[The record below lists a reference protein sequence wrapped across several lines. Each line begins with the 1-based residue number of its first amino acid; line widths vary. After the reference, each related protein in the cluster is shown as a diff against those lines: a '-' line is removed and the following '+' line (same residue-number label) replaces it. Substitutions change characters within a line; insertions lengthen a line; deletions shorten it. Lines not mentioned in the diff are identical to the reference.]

1 MKPIPISLSGFAF
14 FLFIRDPYNE
24 TAANPAQESAGHR
37 FSPQGLTYPLALSF
51 YF

>member
-1 MKPIPISLSGFAF
+1 MNSIPISLSAFRFGFG
-14 FLFIRDPYNE
+14 INE